1 MTSYSFTEPSNYAD
15 QQLRI
20 IRVESLLSSINEF
33 NYEHDLVKALVFWES
48 IKKHAT
54 NYFNKTLIDELI
66 EDSHNEYEF
75 TDSLKK
81 VLKKELKNLNK

>member
-33 NYEHDLVKALVFWES
+33 NNEHDLVKALAFWES
-48 IKKHAT
+48 IKKLAT
-54 NYFNKTLIDELI
+54 NYFNETLIDELI

-75 TDSLKK
+75 TDALKK
-81 VLKKELKNLNK
+81 VLKKELRNLNK

>member
-33 NYEHDLVKALVFWES
+33 NYEHDLDKALVFWES
-48 IKKHAT
+48 INKLAT

-66 EDSHNEYEF
+66 EDSRNEYEF